1 MQSKLIMR
9 KFFYLILLPLLPLFA
24 QAQVERPL
32 YYVDGVPND
41 SLPPRE
47 TIERVTVV
55 SAEEAVPIYGE
66 RASGGV
72 ILITTKEYAQKQ
84 QSAQSSSKKHHLS
97 LRFGSGSAT
106 KVRGIVM
113 ALTLGFMMFIGL
125 IQKLLSKALRH
136 KKKKP
141 SIPII
146 RSYDSFDP
154 EGERFEASAN
164 WANYMMPIMSVAVII
179 FMGVVLYRMATGIV
193 PSSNGN
199 FVLGCIF
206 TAVVDVFCII
216 VFIRRCKNMKSYL
229 VVDEKGI
236 RCVYNQ
242 KKHTLYTKS
251 GAKEV
256 NITWEE
262 IKRAEIEGNTVFFYK
277 KGTRIPDDME
287 DFAELADLD
296 MDEEEF
302 EASVKELD
310 LSLFPVH
317 KVKDCINY
325 FYDRYNTAQASK
337 RKKPLIVP
345 SDEANSLIVWITII
359 GLLAIDFFTIFKIT

>member
-1 MQSKLIMR
+1 MR

-24 QAQVERPL
+24 QLPLLPLFAQTQVERPL
-32 YYVDGVPND
+32 YYVDGVLND
-41 SLPPRE
+41 SLPPIE
-47 TIERVTVV
+47 AIERVTVF

-72 ILITTKEYAQKQ
+72 ILINTKEYAQKQ

-97 LRFGSGSAT
+97 LRFGPGSAT
-106 KVRGIVM
+106 KVRRIVM
-113 ALTLGFMMFIGL
+113 ALSFGFMIFIGL

-136 KKKKP
+136 KKKKQ

-146 RSYDSFDP
+146 RSDDSFDP

-236 RCVYNQ
+236 RGVYNQ

-251 GAKEV
+251 RAKEV

-262 IKRAEIEGNTVFFYK
+262 IKRAEIEGNIVLFYK
-277 KGTRIPDDME
+277 KEPEYLT
-287 DFAELADLD
+287 
-296 MDEEEF
+296 
-302 EASVKELD
+302 
-310 LSLFPVH
+310 
-317 KVKDCINY
+317 
-325 FYDRYNTAQASK
+325 T
-337 RKKPLIVP
+337 
-345 SDEANSLIVWITII
+345 
-359 GLLAIDFFTIFKIT
+359 

>member
-1 MQSKLIMR
+1 MR

-47 TIERVTVV
+47 AIERVTVV

-72 ILITTKEYAQKQ
+72 IFITTKEYAQKQ

-125 IQKLLSKALRH
+125 IQKLLSKVLRH

-141 SIPII
+141 SIPIV

-242 KKHTLYTKS
+242 KKHTLCTKS
-251 GAKEV
+251 RAKEV

-262 IKRAEIEGNTVFFYK
+262 IKRAEIEGNIVLFYK
-277 KGTRIPDDME
+277 KRTRIPDDME

-296 MDEEEF
+296 MDEEEV

-325 FYDRYNTAQASK
+325 FYDRYNKAQASK

-359 GLLAIDFFTIFKIT
+359 GLLALLAIDFFTIFKIT